1 MGGRLWL
8 FQVLRKLTDS
18 CLHRTTQQTLKA
30 NEISC
35 LFSHSCKRF
44 NLNPTIR
51 VLETPG
57 GEEFQH
63 VTTKPAI
70 YNILFKRLVWVF
82 SIQSWNEPLIEE
94 EFLYDKG
101 CSVMQ
106 PRANASKLQSP
117 DEHLILFVGA
127 LLQPLFCH
135 DGSTNE
141 VSATF
146 QYLSFQLHGF

>member
-1 MGGRLWL
+1 M
-8 FQVLRKLTDS
+8 
-18 CLHRTTQQTLKA
+18 
-30 NEISC
+30 
-35 LFSHSCKRF
+35 FSHSCKRF

-127 LLQPLFCH
+127 LLQPLFNISH
-135 DGSTNE
+135 FSSMDSKTWRYLIVNGKQRILEQDLVMPDRPAKSTL
-141 VSATF
+141 
-146 QYLSFQLHGF
+146 LSEHE

>member
-1 MGGRLWL
+1 
-8 FQVLRKLTDS
+8 
-18 CLHRTTQQTLKA
+18 
-30 NEISC
+30 
-35 LFSHSCKRF
+35 
-44 NLNPTIR
+44 
-51 VLETPG
+51 LETPG

-82 SIQSWNEPLIEE
+82 SSWNEPLIEG

-101 CSVMQ
+101 CAVMQ

-117 DEHLILFVGA
+117 DKHLILFVGA

-146 QYLSFQLHGF
+146 QYLILAPWILKLGDTLSLMESKESLSKIS